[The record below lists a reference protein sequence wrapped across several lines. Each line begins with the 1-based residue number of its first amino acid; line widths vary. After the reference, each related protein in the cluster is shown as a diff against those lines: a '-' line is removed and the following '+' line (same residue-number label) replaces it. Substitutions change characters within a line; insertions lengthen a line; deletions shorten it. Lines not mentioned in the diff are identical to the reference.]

1 MENEMKHV
9 CTVFALALAFAA
21 SANAAPIG
29 PVYPP
34 PTGVVLTNN
43 GGTSGSDAGRTLY
56 YDITNFSAVDQ
67 MWWGL
72 IDSGVV
78 GPLGSATGQVLTFDT
93 IIAGVGAIY
102 DSTTPWSIS
111 TAFGTVTEPVRLVMN
126 IYDYSGTTNLTSSLI
141 SRSSAGI
148 SGSDVV
154 FAVTTDFAVKYQFQA
169 FNGSTWDSVFDV
181 YNNLSTNPSCV
192 SCVVTG
198 TNGGFWY
205 TEPLAP
211 VPEPAT
217 LAIFGIGLVGGAS
230 RLRRRSRA

>member
-21 SANAAPIG
+21 PASAAPIG

-43 GGTSGSDAGRTLY
+43 GGTSGSDAGKTFY
-56 YDITNFSAVDQ
+56 YDITDFSVVGQ

-72 IDSGVV
+72 IDGGAV
-78 GPLGSATGQVLTFDT
+78 GPLGSGTGQVLTFDS
-93 IIAGVGAIY
+93 IVAGVGAIY
-102 DSTTPWSIS
+102 DSSTLWSIS

-148 SGSDVV
+148 AGSDVV
-154 FAVTTDFAVKYQFQA
+154 FAVTSDFAVKFQFQA

-192 SCVVTG
+192 GCVVTG

-205 TEPLAP
+205 TEPLA
-211 VPEPAT
+211 VPEPIT

-230 RLRRRSRA
+230 RLRRRIRA